1 MIKSFIIKSF
11 VICLLPAITTG
22 TAGAAEPQ
30 WPRVVADLVNGAPAA
45 DAGPAADSSGS
56 CDQVTFSRNLK
67 YGESDLNVLDVA
79 TGDIKGTA
87 PRPVLLF
94 VAGDRFAGS
103 APDPATTTGQDNTQ
117 DKSQGKSQGEAL
129 QDKAMCFA
137 ARNGM
142 VGVSI
147 TYRLAPAAGWP
158 AGARDVAAAASWIHQ
173 NIDLFKGNAQEIVAI
188 GYAAGAFH
196 VASFLAHTE
205 FQESDS
211 NVAGAVLVSGIYHS
225 GPDASADE
233 KSYLGSDPSKYDER
247 SALPGILK
255 AGVPLVLAWS
265 AQDTPHLVA
274 QGEKLKSLLCGA
286 DHCPR
291 TKILDKRENSLASA
305 FGLDDGTEPSLADPT
320 LQMVRQIEARGLP

>member
-1 MIKSFIIKSF
+1 MIKCF
-11 VICLLPAITTG
+11 VICLFLASVTG
-22 TAGAAEPQ
+22 TAHAAQPE
-30 WPRVVADLVNGAPAA
+30 WPRVFADLLNGAPSP
-45 DAGPAADSSGS
+45 DGDPPSDPAADSSRS

-67 YGESDLNVLDVA
+67 YGENDLNVLDVA
-79 TGDIKGTA
+79 TGDFKDTT

-94 VAGDRFAGS
+94 VAGESFAG
-103 APDPATTTGQDNTQ
+103 AGTIGAAGNGQDKTL
-117 DKSQGKSQGEAL
+117 SV

-142 VGVSI
+142 VGVSMN
-147 TYRLAPAAGWP
+147 YRLAPVAGWP

-205 FQESDS
+205 LQEADSD
-211 NVAGAVLVSGIYHS
+211 VAGAVLVSGIYRS

-233 KSYLGSDPSKYDER
+233 KSYLGNDTSKYDER

-255 AGVPLVLAWS
+255 VEVPMVLAWS
-265 AQDTPHLVA
+265 AQDTPRLVA
-274 QGEKLKSLLCGA
+274 QGEKLKALLCGA
-286 DHCPR
+286 ENCPR
-291 TKILDKRENSLASA
+291 TKILDKHENSLAAA
-305 FGLDDGTEPSLADPT
+305 FGLDDGADANLADPT
-320 LQMVRQIEARGLP
+320 LQLVREIETRGLP

>member
-1 MIKSFIIKSF
+1 MIKCL
-11 VICLLPAITTG
+11 VICGLLAITTG
-22 TAGAAEPQ
+22 TSRAAQPER
-30 WPRVVADLVNGAPAA
+30 PRVVADLLNGPPSTDASPPTDPAP
-45 DAGPAADSSGS
+45 DSSNS

-67 YGESDLNVLDVA
+67 YGENDLNVLDVA
-79 TGDIKGTA
+79 TGDIKDAT

-94 VAGDRFAGS
+94 VAGESFAGVG
-103 APDPATTTGQDNTQ
+103 TTGAAGNGQDKAQDNT
-117 DKSQGKSQGEAL
+117 L

-142 VGVSI
+142 VGVSM

-205 FQESDS
+205 YQEGDSD
-211 NVAGAVLVSGIYHS
+211 VAGAMLVSGIYRS
-225 GPDASADE
+225 GSDAGEDE
-233 KSYLGSDPSKYDER
+233 KSYFGTDTSKYDER

-255 AGVPLVLAWS
+255 VEVPIVLAWS
-265 AQDTPHLVA
+265 AQDIPRLVA
-274 QGEKLKSLLCGA
+274 QGEKLKQLLCGA
-286 DHCPR
+286 EHCPR
-291 TKILDKRENSLASA
+291 TKILGKRESSLASA
-305 FGLDDGTEPSLADPT
+305 FGLDDGADGNLVDPT
-320 LQMVRQIEARGLP
+320 LQLVREIETRGLP

>member
-1 MIKSFIIKSF
+1 MIKCF
-11 VICLLPAITTG
+11 VICALLAIMTG
-22 TAGAAEPQ
+22 TSRAAQPE
-30 WPRVVADLVNGAPAA
+30 WPFVLADLLNGPPSIDASPPTDPAP
-45 DAGPAADSSGS
+45 DSSNS

-67 YGESDLNVLDVA
+67 YGENDLNVLDVA
-79 TGDIKGTA
+79 TGDIKDAT

-94 VAGDRFAGS
+94 VAGESFASVG
-103 APDPATTTGQDNTQ
+103 TTGAAGNGQDKAQDNT
-117 DKSQGKSQGEAL
+117 L

-142 VGVSI
+142 VGVSM

-205 FQESDS
+205 YQEGDSD
-211 NVAGAVLVSGIYHS
+211 VAGAMLVSGIYRS
-225 GPDASADE
+225 GSDAGEDE
-233 KSYLGSDPSKYDER
+233 KSYFGTDTSKYDER

-255 AGVPLVLAWS
+255 VEVPIVLAWS
-265 AQDTPHLVA
+265 AQDIPRLVA
-274 QGEKLKSLLCGA
+274 QGEKLKQLLCGA
-286 DHCPR
+286 EHCPR
-291 TKILDKRENSLASA
+291 TKILGKRESSLASA
-305 FGLDDGTEPSLADPT
+305 FGLDDGADGNLVDPT
-320 LQMVRQIEARGLP
+320 LQLVREIETRELP

>member
-1 MIKSFIIKSF
+1 MIKCF
-11 VICLLPAITTG
+11 VICALLAITTG
-22 TAGAAEPQ
+22 TSRAAQPE
-30 WPRVVADLVNGAPAA
+30 WPLVLADLLNGPPSTDASPPTDPAP
-45 DAGPAADSSGS
+45 DSSNS

-67 YGESDLNVLDVA
+67 YGENDLNVLDVA
-79 TGDIKGTA
+79 TGDIKDAT

-94 VAGDRFAGS
+94 VAGESFASVG
-103 APDPATTTGQDNTQ
+103 TTGAAGNGQDKAQDNT
-117 DKSQGKSQGEAL
+117 L

-142 VGVSI
+142 VGVSM

-205 FQESDS
+205 YQEGDSD
-211 NVAGAVLVSGIYHS
+211 VAGAMLVSGIYRS
-225 GPDASADE
+225 GSDAGEDE
-233 KSYLGSDPSKYDER
+233 KSYFGTDTSKYDER

-255 AGVPLVLAWS
+255 VEVPIVLAWS
-265 AQDTPHLVA
+265 AQDIPRLVA
-274 QGEKLKSLLCGA
+274 QGEKLKQLLCGA
-286 DHCPR
+286 EHCPR
-291 TKILDKRENSLASA
+291 TKILGKRESSLASA
-305 FGLDDGTEPSLADPT
+305 FGLDDGADGNLVDPT
-320 LQMVRQIEARGLP
+320 LQLVREIETRGLP